1 MVTAGP
7 PREFDTV
14 GDVHQVRWREGLRI
28 IAYLYR
34 HPYDTTQI
42 ARVIEALSGRS
53 TPRLLR
59 RMSKRPLGRALIG
72 LKPSL
77 RDALANHT
85 WLGSLPAGTL
95 GREYLDYIE
104 RERLAGGMTTV
115 VDAGTTAERTARLD
129 PDEAFIQ
136 DFLFHGHDLYHLVT
150 GYHTDLVGEV
160 CLLAFTAA
168 QTRNTGMI
176 AMAMLG
182 VYSLRLPRL
191 AGQRM
196 WARAFVRGLRCAWLP
211 EYNWVALLPMR
222 LDDVRK
228 QLGLYPPPV
237 YTPLYVGK
245 GKSRRRAKAMSEELR
260 HVG

>member
-1 MVTAGP
+1 VVTAGP
-7 PREFDTV
+7 PREFDPHR
-14 GDVHQVRWREGLRI
+14 GVHQVRWREGLRT

-42 ARVIEALSGRS
+42 ARVIEALSGSS

-59 RMSKRPLGRALIG
+59 RMAKRPLGRAL
-72 LKPSL
+72 LAKRPSL
-77 RDALANHT
+77 RAALADRA
-85 WLGSLPAGTL
+85 WLSSLPAGSL
-95 GREYLDYIE
+95 GREYLAYIE

-115 VDAGTTAERTARLD
+115 VDAGTTPERTAGLTD
-129 PDEAFIQ
+129 DEAFIQ
-136 DFLFHGHDLYHLVT
+136 DFLFHSHDIYHLVA

-168 QTRNTGMI
+168 QTRNTGVI

-196 WARAFVRGLRCAWLP
+196 WAMAGVRGLTCAWLP
-211 EYNWVALLPMR
+211 EQDWVALLPLP

-228 QLGLYPPPV
+228 RLGLHPPPV

-245 GKSRRRAKAMSEELR
+245 GRSRRRAKAMEAR
-260 HVG
+260 RAG